1 MESISIPYDNQLLE
15 ICYHLLSQ
23 IIPYSSRTVCIKINL
38 QDNTW
43 NFSCL
48 GNGEWKVERFPLQ
61 WSIEEDCV
69 LEWIRYVVD
78 STIKTVKTP
87 RCSRSDSSE
96 HITNFIEYQENI
108 DGIVKTYRIL

>member
-87 RCSRSDSSE
+87 
-96 HITNFIEYQENI
+96 HNKPITNFIEYQENI
-108 DGIVKTYRIL
+108 YGTVKTYRIL